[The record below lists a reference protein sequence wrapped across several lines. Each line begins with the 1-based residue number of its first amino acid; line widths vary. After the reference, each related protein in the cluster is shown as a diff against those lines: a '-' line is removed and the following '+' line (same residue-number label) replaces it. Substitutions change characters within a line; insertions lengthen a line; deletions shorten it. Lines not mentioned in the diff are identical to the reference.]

1 MTRVPNAMRDYY
13 VAWTERILEDGRFR
27 PAYYAHTHN
36 AQQIYDDVR
45 AVFDRRGIEAEPPF
59 WIAGGK
65 DFERDRH
72 PIDVNVAAVPSPS
85 SAELAD

>member
-36 AQQIYDDVR
+36 AQQIYDDVER
-45 AVFDRRGIEAEPPF
+45 CSTGAGSKPSHRSGLPEAK
-59 WIAGGK
+59 I
-65 DFERDRH
+65 
-72 PIDVNVAAVPSPS
+72 S
-85 SAELAD
+85 SAIGIRST